1 MKMFKTSVTAIKFPS
16 FTMLKLPKSAF
27 AVMDYRANGN
37 TFGAPPQQAPPA
49 AGSTLDGAQGSP
61 LMIPSQ
67 LLNVFLPGY
76 SIIATSLSS
85 LLGVDISAVVSV
97 CFFLVTLFAALRFA
111 WSRSYGTIVKLCS
124 YAVVLNP
131 NDPVYD
137 DLMSWVSRQKTIPE
151 RARNLRVSTPGSQ
164 RDGSSM
170 YNTSIDDND
179 EYLFDS
185 ETDSADGL
193 FNFSAAQ
200 AKKPLRFSPH
210 LGTHPFWHKGQLF
223 MLEIYEKKNGNN
235 GENSSSG
242 SNRNG
247 ELDFEETR
255 LRYFGFSMQPIRLL
269 LEELRASNMSHQ
281 FTKTSIFRPAAMWH
295 PARNPWKKVTS
306 RASRPLHTVD
316 LNETDKLRLV
326 RDINNFLKPT
336 SAKWYSARGIPYRR
350 GYLFSGPPGTG
361 KSSISFA
368 LAGIFGLS
376 IYAVSLQE
384 GSTGEDELCSM
395 LSILPLRA
403 LVLIEDVDAAGLV
416 RDSAVV
422 EEDTSATASK
432 PSGGAG
438 TEATKKKRVTLSGL
452 LNAIDGVASHE
463 GHILIMTSNHPERL
477 DPALKRPGR
486 SDMHIPFTL
495 AARAQIRDVF
505 LRMYTSAA
513 EEGTETRRD
522 TTVEE
527 ACRTSAQRA
536 ASGDAASQSVS
547 RGAGQSI
554 NSGAGTVQRASV
566 DPTKSETENGGPT
579 RPSPSTH
586 EIKALAESFADRVP
600 EWKFSPAQVQGFLLE
615 RLKDPSGAVEA
626 VNGWVSA
633 ELEGKTEDDSRTKED
648 GKRDEGAACGA
659 NDGVA
664 EGKVLVNGVSKGHA

>member
-1 MKMFKTSVTAIKFPS
+1 MF
-16 FTMLKLPKSAF
+16 KLPKSAF
-27 AVMDYRANGN
+27 EGWGSSADASTMSSHG
-37 TFGAPPQQAPPA
+37 GQQPTTAAALEGGQA
-49 AGSTLDGAQGSP
+49 AGSP
-61 LMIPSQ
+61 LLVPSHI
-67 LLNVFLPGY
+67 LNAFLPGY
-76 SIIATSLSS
+76 TIIASSLSS
-85 LLGVDISAVVSV
+85 LLGFDVSAIVSV
-97 CFFLVTLFAALRFA
+97 LFFLVTLAAALRFA
-111 WSRSYGTIVKLCS
+111 WTRSYTTIVRLCS

-137 DLMSWVSRQKTIPE
+137 DLMRWVSRQKTIPE

-164 RDGSSM
+164 RDGSHSM
-170 YNTSIDDND
+170 YSTQVDDND

-185 ETDSADGL
+185 SEGDSTDTL
-193 FNFSAAQ
+193 FNFAAAQ

-210 LGTHPFWHKGQLF
+210 LGNHPFWHKGQLF
-223 MLEIYEKKNGNN
+223 ILEIYEKKNGNN
-235 GENSSSG
+235 GNNNSSG

-247 ELDFEETR
+247 DLDFEETR
-255 LRYFGFSMQPIRLL
+255 LRYFGFSMKPISLL

-316 LNETDKLRLV
+316 LGSDDKTRLV

-384 GSTGEDELCSM
+384 GNTSEDELCSM

-416 RDSAVV
+416 RDSAPQP
-422 EEDTSATASK
+422 EEETSSDDSKDKKGDASK
-432 PSGGAG
+432 
-438 TEATKKKRVTLSGL
+438 KKKITLSGL

-463 GHILIMTSNHPERL
+463 GHILIMTSNYPERL

-486 SDMHIPFTL
+486 IDMHVPFTL
-495 AARAQIRDVF
+495 ASRSQIRDVY

-513 EEGTETRRD
+513 DEGDAGKAETRRA

-527 ACRTSAQRA
+527 ACKTSGQRA
-536 ASGDAASQSVS
+536 ASTNGEHDEGDKQK
-547 RGAGQSI
+547 GEKAGGSGLWCPFMSMEEI
-554 NSGAGTVQRASV
+554 NKQ
-566 DPTKSETENGGPT
+566 
-579 RPSPSTH
+579 
-586 EIKALAESFADRVP
+586 AELFADKVP
-600 EWKFSPAQVQGFLLE
+600 EGKFSPAEVQGFLLE
-615 RLKDPSGAVEA
+615 RLKDPKGAVDAADEWI
-626 VNGWVSA
+626 GKGLA
-633 ELEGKTEDDSRTKED
+633 EKEGVEKAKEDEKKTESV
-648 GKRDEGAACGA
+648 GAATEVEAGK
-659 NDGVA
+659 GVA
-664 EGKVLVNGVSKGHA
+664 EKPLVNGVQKHAEEKSEDTEATSG